1 MSKPI
6 PPKRPRSVS
15 RPLPYLEAS
24 GLSYQA
30 HDLPQGLQRST
41 SRNST
46 TNSNLQINFPNYR
59 SSNNNTLGEELSRVP
74 SNKLGRSKSRR
85 IEEEEDVINTIKG
98 GDKFA
103 GRTSID
109 GSEITDGSEVTAV
122 AKKKTL
128 VEEEKSIGVE
138 EDDIDLEDD
147 EEIYARFSDK
157 KKRWLVTIVAYC
169 ALLAPF
175 SSSSFLPSIPSI
187 SKDLNTTATL
197 LNISIAC
204 FIVAVRL

>member
-6 PPKRPRSVS
+6 PIKRPRSVS

-24 GLSYQA
+24 GLNYQA
-30 HDLPQGLQRST
+30 HDLPQGLNRTT

-46 TNSNLQINFPNYR
+46 TTTPSYR
-59 SSNNNTLGEELSRVP
+59 GSNTLGEGLSRVP

-85 IEEEEDVINTIKG
+85 IEEESTKE
-98 GDKFA
+98 GDNVELSA

-109 GSEITDGSEVTAV
+109 GSESTAV
-122 AKKKTL
+122 VGKKSPI
-128 VEEEKSIGVE
+128 EEEASIGIE
-138 EDDIDLEDD
+138 EDDIDLEED
-147 EEIYARFSDK
+147 EEVYKKFSEK
-157 KKRWLVTIVAYC
+157 KKNLIVKIVAYS

-187 SKDLNTTATL
+187 SRDLNTTATL
-197 LNISIAC
+197 INISIAC
-204 FIVAVRL
+204 FIIVVSPSILSFPFSD